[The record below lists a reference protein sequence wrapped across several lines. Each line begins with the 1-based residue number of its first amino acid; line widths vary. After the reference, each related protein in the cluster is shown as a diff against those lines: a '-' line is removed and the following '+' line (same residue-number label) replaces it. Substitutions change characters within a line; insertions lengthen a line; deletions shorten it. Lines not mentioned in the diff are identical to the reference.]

1 MTASP
6 CRHHAVD
13 TTRPQ
18 GKKATQEHLE
28 KDLEKD
34 VESGLQVQLKEGGV
48 SNKRQELDEDKWS
61 VVYALHLELQLVK
74 SSE

>member
-18 GKKATQEHLE
+18 RKTATQEQLE

-48 SNKRQELDEDKWS
+48 SNKRQELDGGKWS
-61 VVYALHLELQLVK
+61 VVYDLHLELQLVK
-74 SSE
+74 SSK